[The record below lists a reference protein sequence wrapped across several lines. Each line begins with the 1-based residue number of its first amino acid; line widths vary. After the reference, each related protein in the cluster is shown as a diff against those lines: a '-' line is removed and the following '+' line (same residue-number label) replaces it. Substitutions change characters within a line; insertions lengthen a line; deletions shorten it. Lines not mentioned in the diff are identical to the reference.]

1 MANQPVFRSI
11 DGALPQNIEAEQSV
25 LGSLLID
32 TRAIERIASFLKPD
46 DFYLPVNGEIYKSM
60 LELFD
65 LDRPTDIVTVADHL
79 HAQSRLDETGGAAY
93 LASLAS

>member
-32 TRAIERIASFLKPD
+32 TRAIERVASFLKPE
-46 DFYLPVNGEIYKSM
+46 DFFLPVNAEIYRAM
-60 LELFD
+60 LRLFER
-65 LDRPTDIVTVADHL
+65 DRPTDIITLSDNL
-79 HAQSRLDETGGAAY
+79 QGQGRLDDTGGAAY
-93 LASLAS
+93 LASLAT